1 MCIYINNT
9 SNFMDLVVCPNPVGF
24 QLSQWDTQHV
34 VLDAAFCSWDA
45 SVAVLARLLVVAQ
58 CGLSWRAALA
68 CAPAA
73 SVAME
78 ERTLVTVHLA
88 VQRADID
95 FSTGIRRLVNALLSQ
110 NRTATDAQ
118 ICLQLRQMLGDT
130 YPVEAALLVAR
141 TRPSAVAPPTAWGK
155 PPSARRSKSA
165 PQAYPVGIH
174 PRAAFTAAQ
183 RAVSIEVRC
192 LSQIY

>member
-1 MCIYINNT
+1 MVMVGVRVGVVELVVVRVMKMVRSTCVYIYINNT

-34 VLDAAFCSWDA
+34 VLDVAFCSWDA
-45 SVAVLARLLVVAQ
+45 SVAVLARMLVVAQ

-88 VQRADID
+88 VQR
-95 FSTGIRRLVNALLSQ
+95 G
-110 NRTATDAQ
+110 
-118 ICLQLRQMLGDT
+118 
-130 YPVEAALLVAR
+130 
-141 TRPSAVAPPTAWGK
+141 
-155 PPSARRSKSA
+155 
-165 PQAYPVGIH
+165 
-174 PRAAFTAAQ
+174 
-183 RAVSIEVRC
+183 
-192 LSQIY
+192 